1 MSVFKISDEFER
13 AVNYIGDKV
22 RVAYLKNNKYN
33 DYEDNPAIEIKYSN
47 GDRRVLHYLN
57 NKLHKLDGPAV
68 ILYDVTGRE
77 VEKKYYIEDQFF
89 ESELSYLTA
98 VALYNSGNKVTED
111 ILEDLDPKGESE
123 YAKLK
128 ANNEIPDWTE
138 NIGTNLDDEEDA
150 NNLFNSLGI

>member
-1 MSVFKISDEFER
+1 M
-13 AVNYIGDKV
+13 
-22 RVAYLKNNKYN
+22 
-33 DYEDNPAIEIKYSN
+33 
-47 GDRRVLHYLN
+47 
-57 NKLHKLDGPAV
+57 HKLDGPAV
-68 ILYDVTGRE
+68 ILYDVAGRE
-77 VEKKYYIEDQFF
+77 IEKKYYIEDQFF